1 MLSNPLVRAISIPIF
16 TGLIGYVTNWSGV
29 LMLFQPVQ
37 FRGWR
42 VPGLER
48 LATLLPRRIQEI
60 PGIMHG
66 GIGWQGIVPS
76 RAAKMGSL
84 AVDTGIAKV
93 GRASDFY
100 RQLDPEKL
108 AEQIVALSRPDMR
121 RLVERIAQRQD
132 PHLWNGLPQM
142 VRETVHARVQQQ
154 LPEMVHSITTKIGEN
169 IDQLLDIKLMV
180 IRHIEA
186 NPALGNR
193 VFLEVG
199 KNELR
204 FIQNFG
210 FVCGLALGIPMVF
223 ITRAFPQWWVLPIG
237 GVIIGYVTN
246 LIGIRMIYEP
256 VSPRRI
262 GRFTW
267 QGLFPK
273 RQHEAADVYAAIIA
287 EEIMT
292 LHNVGYELMHGPRA
306 DRTRAMIQAALRPAV
321 DQAMGRVRPLVRAA
335 VGAREYEAIS
345 SALTSEAVEYTINPL
360 ANAGLNREQSA
371 RIRSFIAGRMRTLSP
386 AEFSVM
392 LRSVTEQDEWL
403 LLLHGGVLGFG
414 AGLLHLA
421 VFG

>member
-1 MLSNPLVRAISIPIF
+1 MLSNPVVRAISIPIF

-29 LMLFQPVQ
+29 LMLFQPVR

-48 LATLLPRRIQEI
+48 LATLLPRKIQEI
-60 PGIMHG
+60 PGVMHG

-100 RQLDPEKL
+100 QQLDPEKR
-108 AEQIVALSRPDMR
+108 AEQIVALSRLDIR
-121 RLVERIAQRQD
+121 RLVERIAMRED
-132 PHLWNGLPQM
+132 PQLWSGLPDM
-142 VRETVHARVQQQ
+142 VREAVHARVQQQ
-154 LPEMVHSITTKIGEN
+154 LPEIVHSITTKVGEN

-199 KNELR
+199 RNELR

-210 FVCGLALGIPMVF
+210 FVCGLLLGIPMVF

-256 VSPRRI
+256 VAPRRI

-273 RQHEAADVYAAIIA
+273 RQQEAADVYAAIIA

-292 LHNVGYELMHGPRA
+292 LQHVGYELMHGPRA
-306 DRTRAMIQAALRPAV
+306 DRTRAIIRAALRPAV
-321 DQAMGRVRPLVRAA
+321 DQAMGRGRPLVRVA

-345 SALTSEAVEYTINPL
+345 TALAAEAVEYTINPL
-360 ANAGLNREQSA
+360 ANPGLNRRQSA

-386 AEFSVM
+386 DEFSVM